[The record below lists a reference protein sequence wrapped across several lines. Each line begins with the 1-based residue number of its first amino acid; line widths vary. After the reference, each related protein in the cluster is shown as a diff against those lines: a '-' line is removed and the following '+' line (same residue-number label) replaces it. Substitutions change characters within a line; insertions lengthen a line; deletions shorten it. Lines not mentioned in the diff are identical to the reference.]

1 MERTVLFLYGCWLW
15 LTRKR
20 RTLRYRQI
28 ASSLHS
34 ASVYLSSDF
43 AGRAS
48 TRDRGF
54 LLPDQVEALSIL
66 QQQSTRAFQTSRR
79 LDSLLECYRFA
90 TEELGPPPA
99 RLAPIA
105 EYRKAA

>member
-1 MERTVLFLYGCWLW
+1 MEQTVLFFYGCWLW

-54 LLPDQVEALSIL
+54 LLPDQEEALGIL

-79 LDSLLECYRFA
+79 FESL
-90 TEELGPPPA
+90 
-99 RLAPIA
+99 
-105 EYRKAA
+105 RKC